1 MEWRQGGGRSDL
13 DLASL
18 YRELQP
24 ALLRHLHRMQPAS
37 AEDLAADVWL
47 EAAAGLPHFRG
58 DATAFAGWLFTLARR
73 RAIDAHRRVVRR
85 RTDPID
91 AGDLDQRPGS
101 DRPEADI
108 LDRLSAGVAIDRV
121 RDALT
126 PAQAEVVLL
135 RVVAGLGVEQVAE
148 ITGRQRGAVRKLHH
162 RGLRRLA
169 GSLPRQTAPTAGSAR
184 DFPPWAGNSR
194 GGRRVR

>member
-1 MEWRQGGGRSDL
+1 MGRRQAEGRPDL

-18 YRELQP
+18 YRDLQP
-24 ALLRHLHRMQPAS
+24 ALLRHLRRMQPAW

-47 EAAAGLPHFRG
+47 EAAAGLPRFQG

-73 RAIDAHRRVVRR
+73 RAIDTQRRQARR
-85 RTDPID
+85 RTDAVD
-91 AGDLDQRPGS
+91 AGDLDLRPAS
-101 DRPEADI
+101 DEPDADI
-108 LDRLSAGVAIDRV
+108 LDRLSAGAAIDRV
-121 RDALT
+121 RGVLT

-148 ITGRQRGAVRKLHH
+148 ITGRPPGAVRQLHH

-169 GSLPRQTAPTAGSAR
+169 GSLPRRALIA
-184 DFPPWAGNSR
+184 
-194 GGRRVR
+194 

>member
-1 MEWRQGGGRSDL
+1 MAAGRGGPDL

-18 YRELQP
+18 YRDLQP
-24 ALLRHLHRMQPAS
+24 ALLRHLRRMQPGC

-47 EAAAGLPHFRG
+47 EAVAGLPRFQG

-73 RAIDAHRRVVRR
+73 RAIDAHRRVARR
-85 RTDPID
+85 RTDPVD
-91 AGDLDQRPGS
+91 AEDLAQRPGS
-101 DRPEADI
+101 ERPDADI
-108 LDRLSAGVAIDRV
+108 LDRFSAGAAIDRV

-126 PAQAEVVLL
+126 PAQAQVVLL

-148 ITGRQRGAVRKLHH
+148 MTGRQRGAVRKLHH

-169 GSLPRQTAPTAGSAR
+169 GSLPRRTLTA
-184 DFPPWAGNSR
+184 
-194 GGRRVR
+194 